1 MTLTNTP
8 NDEWEQSPNAD
19 NAARVIGSLLA
30 KSFTIRC
37 CSWEE
42 LLFAM
47 FWAAWMKA
55 NVDASSLGDDNKLL
69 LLAPSL
75 LLSAASLARIL
86 VLPLLLEGEPLLL
99 RCLPLF
105 WERETKPAERLMRS
119 KLGVVLEA
127 LLLLVLD
134 ESFVLSPLETPSEW
148 TWRLSMV

>member
-1 MTLTNTP
+1 
-8 NDEWEQSPNAD
+8 
-19 NAARVIGSLLA
+19 
-30 KSFTIRC
+30 
-37 CSWEE
+37 
-42 LLFAM
+42 
-47 FWAAWMKA
+47 MKA

-69 LLAPSL
+69 LAPSL
-75 LLSAASLARIL
+75 LLSAASLARML

-127 LLLLVLD
+127 LLLLLLVD